1 MFVRLQVCRNKDGTT
16 RSYLHLLRSRRVNG
30 KTRQELVCTLGR
42 LDVLQSEGSLDR
54 LIEGLTRYSEKQWVQ
69 MQALEGGWQKVYGPV
84 LVFRKLWEQLGL
96 DKLLTDLQSQM
107 FIQYPLDEAVFAMVL
122 HRLLD
127 PGSKRATHQWLENVY
142 RPQFEALQLQHLY
155 RALDPLLE
163 IKDQIEESLFV
174 HNSNL
179 FALNADLVLFDTTLV
194 HFEGRGPEGLADRAR
209 PGNYPDCVKVLVGL
223 VLSGDG
229 FPIAHHVFPGSTADI
244 SAFKAAIKDLRQR
257 FNLRRVIIVA
267 DRGCVSD
274 ELIEDLEKKTPG
286 EMQIDYIL
294 GMRLRKNK
302 EVREAVL
309 RRAGRYHEVS
319 PNLDIKEVK
328 MGAHRY
334 VVCLNPEEEVRDRR
348 VREEIIEHTRQ
359 QLQQARGPKSFVM
372 PRAIRRYIELT
383 GGELKLKEKVIKEDA
398 LFDGKWVLRTNTELP
413 TEEVA
418 LAYKSLWQIEHNF
431 RELKSGLE
439 INPVYLR
446 TEDHV
451 RGHIVVCFLA
461 LVLEAALIRRLK
473 KNALP
478 GALFKS
484 GAGLS
489 TDPELEE
496 AKISYRD
503 TLADLDNVRAV
514 EIKAN
519 QKRWLVRTE
528 LSGQAALAFQAAGI
542 RPPTLVQSLP

>member
-1 MFVRLQVCRNKDGTT
+1 MFVRLQICRNKDGTT

-54 LIEGLTRYSEKQWVQ
+54 LIESLTRYSEKQWVQ

-96 DKLLTDLQSQM
+96 DKLLTDLQSQT

-163 IKDQIEESLFV
+163 IKDKIEESLFV
-174 HNSNL
+174 RNSNL
-179 FALNADLVLFDTTLV
+179 FSLNADLVLFDTTLV
-194 HFEGRGPEGLADRAR
+194 HFEGKGPEGLADRAR

-267 DRGCVSD
+267 DRGCVSED
-274 ELIEDLEKKTPG
+274 LIEGLEKKMPG
-286 EMQIDYIL
+286 EPQIDYIL

-302 EVREAVL
+302 EVREEVL

-319 PNLDIKEVK
+319 PNLETKEVK
-328 MGAHRY
+328 VGGHRY

-348 VREEIIEHTRQ
+348 VREEIIEHTRKEVE
-359 QLQQARGPKSFVM
+359 ARGPQTFVM
-372 PRAIRRYIELT
+372 PPAIRRYVELT
-383 GGELKLKEKVIKEDA
+383 GGELKLREKVIQEDA

-413 TEEVA
+413 PEEVA
-418 LAYKSLWQIEHNF
+418 LAYKSLWQIERNF

-439 INPVYLR
+439 VNPVYLR

-461 LVLEAALIRRLK
+461 LVLEAALIRQLK
-473 KNALP
+473 KDALP
-478 GALFKS
+478 GGLFK
-484 GAGLS
+484 GGGGLAA
-489 TDPELEE
+489 DPELEQ
-496 AKISYRD
+496 AQISYRD
-503 TLADLDNVRAV
+503 TLSDLDKVRAV
-514 EIKAN
+514 EIKTD
-519 QKRWLVRTE
+519 KKSWLVRTE

-542 RPPTLVQSLP
+542 RLPPLVQPLA

>member
-1 MFVRLQVCRNKDGTT
+1 MFVRLLICRNKDGSS

-30 KTRQELVCTLGR
+30 KTRQELVCSLGR
-42 LDVLQSEGSLDR
+42 LDIMVADGSLDR
-54 LIEGLTRYSEKQWVQ
+54 LIEGLSRYSERQWVQ

-84 LVFRKLWEQLGL
+84 LIFRKLWEQLGL
-96 DKLLTDLQSQM
+96 DKLLTDLQSRT

-142 RPQFEALQLQHLY
+142 RPQFEALQLKHLY

-163 IKDQIEESLFV
+163 IKGRIEESLFV
-174 HNSNL
+174 RNSNL
-179 FALNADLVLFDTTLV
+179 FSLNADLVLFDTTLV
-194 HFEGRGPEGLADRAR
+194 HFEGKGPEGLADRAR

-267 DRGCVSD
+267 DRGCVSE

-286 EMQIDYIL
+286 EPQIDYIL

-302 EVREAVL
+302 EVREEVL

-319 PNLDIKEVK
+319 PNLETKEVK
-328 MGAHRY
+328 VGDRRY
-334 VVCLNPEEEVRDRR
+334 VICLNPEEEVRDRH

-359 QLQQARGPKSFVM
+359 ELEARGPQTFVM
-372 PRAIRRYIELT
+372 PRAIRRYVELT
-383 GGELKLKEKVIKEDA
+383 GGELKLREKVIQEDA

-413 TEEVA
+413 AEEVA
-418 LAYKSLWQIEHNF
+418 LAYKSLWQIERNF

-439 INPVYLR
+439 VNPVYLR

-473 KNALP
+473 KDALP
-478 GALFKS
+478 GGLFKS
-484 GAGLS
+484 GAGLAA
-489 TDPELEE
+489 DPELEE
-496 AKISYRD
+496 IKISYKD
-503 TLADLDNVRAV
+503 TLTDLDKVRAV
-514 EIKAN
+514 EIRSN

-528 LSGQAALAFQAAGI
+528 SSGKAASAFQAAGV
-542 RPPTLVQSLP
+542 RLPPLVQALA

>member
-1 MFVRLQVCRNKDGTT
+1 MFVRVLTCLNKDGSS

-30 KTRQELVCTLGR
+30 KTRQELVCSLGR
-42 LDVLQSEGSLDR
+42 LDIMVADGSLDR
-54 LIEGLTRYSEKQWVQ
+54 LIEGLSRYSERQWVQ

-96 DKLLTDLQSQM
+96 DKLLTDLQSRT

-142 RPQFEALQLQHLY
+142 RPQFEALQLKHLY

-163 IKDQIEESLFV
+163 IKGRIEESLFV
-174 HNSNL
+174 RNSNL
-179 FALNADLVLFDTTLV
+179 FSLNADLVLFDTTLV
-194 HFEGRGPEGLADRAR
+194 HFEGKGPEGLADRAR

-267 DRGCVSD
+267 DRGCVSE

-286 EMQIDYIL
+286 EPQIDYIL

-319 PNLDIKEVK
+319 PNLETKEVK
-328 MGAHRY
+328 VGNRRY
-334 VVCLNPEEEVRDRR
+334 VICLNPEEEVRDRH
-348 VREEIIEHTRQ
+348 VREEIIEHTRHE
-359 QLQQARGPKSFVM
+359 LEARGPKTFVM
-372 PRAIRRYIELT
+372 PRAIRRYVELT
-383 GGELKLKEKVIKEDA
+383 GGELKLREKVIQEDA

-413 TEEVA
+413 AEEVA
-418 LAYKSLWQIEHNF
+418 LAYKSLWQIERNF

-439 INPVYLR
+439 VNPVYLR

-473 KNALP
+473 KDALP
-478 GALFKS
+478 GGLFKS

-489 TDPELEE
+489 ADPELEE
-496 AKISYRD
+496 AKISYQD
-503 TLADLDNVRAV
+503 TLTDLDKVRAV
-514 EIKAN
+514 EIRSN

-528 LSGQAALAFQAAGI
+528 SSGKAALAFQASGV
-542 RPPTLVQSLP
+542 RLPPLVQALA